1 MKVAI
6 VHDYLNQA
14 GGAERV
20 VGELHRIYPEA
31 PIYTSILD
39 RSSLWPALQN
49 ADIRTSWM
57 QQLPGLRKHFK
68 KYLPF
73 YPGAIESFDLSE
85 YDLVISSSSAFG
97 KGAITRKGAC
107 HVCYCHSPMRFVW
120 DYDRYMERESYGRI
134 PRLLLPALV
143 GALRRWDLRT
153 AGRPDV
159 YLVNS
164 SVVAERVRQLY
175 GRDSEVVPPPVDL
188 ARYHLSEADAGY
200 YLVVSRL
207 NPYKR
212 IDLAVAAFNGTPYRL
227 VVVGDGPDRAG
238 LEALAEPNITF
249 VGRRSDAEVAAY
261 YSGCRAVIFPGEED
275 FGLVPLEANASG
287 RPVIAYRAGGALDT
301 VIDGQTGL
309 FFEETSPASLRAAVE
324 RCERSD
330 WDRAQ
335 LRRHAETF
343 GTEIFRARVLD
354 AVQRALEKSRR
365 VEEKV

>member
-1 MKVAI
+1 MRVAI
-6 VHDYLNQA
+6 VHDFLNQA

-20 VGELHRIYPEA
+20 VGGLHQIFPEA

-39 RSSLWPALQN
+39 RSTLWPALQD

-57 QQLPGLRKHFK
+57 QRLPGLRKHFK

-97 KGAITRKGAC
+97 KGAIARPGAC

-120 DYDRYMERESYGRI
+120 DYERYMERESYGQLS
-134 PRLLLPALV
+134 RLFLPALV
-143 GALRRWDLRT
+143 GKLRRWDLRT
-153 AGRPDV
+153 ARRPDV

-164 SVVAERVRQLY
+164 SVIAERVRRLY
-175 GRDSEVVPPPVDL
+175 GRASEVIPPPVDL
-188 ARYHLSEADAGY
+188 ARYRVSEVDAGY

-212 IDLAVAAFNGTPYRL
+212 IDLAISAFNGTPYRL
-227 VVVGDGPDRAG
+227 VVVGDGPDRAA

-249 VGRRSDAEVAAY
+249 VGRRSDEEVATY
-261 YSGCRAVIFPGEED
+261 YSECRAVIFPGEED

-287 RPVIAYRAGGALDT
+287 RPVIAYRAGGVLDT
-301 VIDGQTGL
+301 VIEGKTGL
-309 FFEETSPASLRAAVE
+309 FFEEPSPAALLAAVE
-324 RCERSD
+324 RCDRMT
-330 WDRAQ
+330 WDRED
-335 LRRHAETF
+335 LRRHAQTF
-343 GTEIFRARVLD
+343 GVDVFRTRVLD
-354 AVQRALEKSRR
+354 AVERALEKVAR
-365 VEEKV
+365 K